1 VLGGPVYDLGRS
13 VGFSQRDNIYGTSR
27 ATAMGG
33 AFTSLGADLSSMGIN
48 PAGLGMYQS
57 SDWSITA
64 ALNMDGMQTVS
75 PNMHKEALVGG
86 GNKTTFGLNNL
97 GVAYNVF
104 NSSGT
109 LTSLTLGFG
118 YNRSANFNSRTSF
131 DTFGEGST
139 IGEAFSHQI
148 NSMTAAGVPK
158 SSLYWDENP
167 WMNPDIYIDEWP
179 AVLGF
184 QTWVVDDENQL
195 GDFGYFTDAIPSDT
209 HFTSVSRGGVH
220 EYNFSIGTNLS
231 NILYLGA
238 TVGLNEISYQ
248 EDTTYEEYY
257 SASVPLET
265 LWFDQRTTL
274 MGSGLNAKLGAVI
287 RPVEALR
294 IGVAFHLPTYYNIT
308 RTYQGWMGTALGES
322 NTGEPLADAIRF
334 KTAPRLLAGIS
345 GVIGGRAVV
354 ALDWD
359 VDWNGN
365 IRTRGLSEN
374 DTQIAKHTSQK
385 MFAPAHTFRAG
396 LEIMASDVV
405 SLRLGGSWMPDF
417 FKDDFMLNDPIIR
430 TSSSITAGLGLNI
443 GRNGYLDMAYVY
455 TCARMS
461 DYDLWFYDDGTS
473 LASQWDGT
481 LGSETNRFYTPIRT
495 RHMVTLTLGSRF

>member
-1 VLGGPVYDLGRS
+1 VYDLGRS
-13 VGFSQRDNIYGTSR
+13 VMFSQRDNIYGTSR

-33 AFTSLGADLSSMGIN
+33 AFTSLGADLSSMSIN

-57 SDWSITA
+57 SDWGITA
-64 ALNMDGMQTVS
+64 ALNMDGMRTS
-75 PNMHKEALVGG
+75 SSGGALSQGG
-86 GNKTTFGLNNL
+86 KKTTFGLNNL
-97 GVAYNVF
+97 GAAYNVY
-104 NSSGT
+104 NSSGA

-131 DTFGEGST
+131 DTFDEDST

-148 NSMTAAGVPK
+148 NRMLGEGLPMGN
-158 SSLYWDENP
+158 LNWDANP

-179 AVLGF
+179 GVLGW
-184 QTWVVDDENQL
+184 QTTVVDDIGGNSV
-195 GDFGYFTDAIPSDT
+195 GYYTDAIPSDT
-209 HFTSVSRGGVH
+209 HFTSVSQGGVH
-220 EYNFSIGTNLS
+220 EYNFSMGANLS
-231 NILYLGA
+231 NIVYLGA

-257 SASVPLET
+257 GPSVPLET
-265 LWFDQRTTL
+265 LWFDQRTTI
-274 MGSGLNAKLGAVI
+274 MGSGLNAKVGAVI

-294 IGVAFHLPTYYNIT
+294 IGIAFHLPTYYNIT
-308 RTYQGWMGTALGES
+308 RTYQAWMGTALAES

-334 KTAPRLLAGIS
+334 QTAPRLLAGIS
-345 GVIGGRAVV
+345 GVIGGRAIV

-374 DTQIAKHTSQK
+374 DTQIAKQTSQK
-385 MFAPAHTFRAG
+385 MFRPAHTFKAG
-396 LEIMASDVV
+396 LEVMASDVV

-417 FKDDFMLNDPIIR
+417 FKDDYMLNDPIIR
-430 TSSSITAGLGLNI
+430 TSSSISAGLGLNI

-455 TCARMS
+455 TRARMS
-461 DYDLWFYDDGTS
+461 DYDLWFYDDGVS

-481 LGSETNRFYTPIRT
+481 WGSETNRFYTPTRT